1 MPLSRR
7 LASRVG
13 RYAKG
18 GLMKIAIGCDHGGIV
33 LKEAVIK
40 AVAELGFDYE
50 DLGTYDTASVDYPDY
65 AEKVADAVASGK
77 ADKGVLLCGTGIGIS
92 IAANK
97 IDGIRCAHVTD
108 AFSAQMAAEHNNAN
122 ILAMG
127 GRITSPED
135 AYEFTKIFLTTP
147 FAGGRHATRV
157 DKIMKLEKRNG

>member
-1 MPLSRR
+1 MPFQACGVRPLEE
-7 LASRVG
+7 
-13 RYAKG
+13 G

-33 LKEAVIK
+33 LKDAVIK
-40 AVAELGFDYE
+40 AVTELGHEYE
-50 DLGTYDTASVDYPDY
+50 DYGTYDTASVDYPDY
-65 AEKVADAVASGK
+65 AEKVAVAVSEGK

-97 IDGIRCAHVTD
+97 INGIRCAHVTD

-127 GRITSPED
+127 GRITSPEE

-157 DKIMKLEKRNG
+157 DKIMRLEKRNG

>member
-1 MPLSRR
+1 
-7 LASRVG
+7 
-13 RYAKG
+13 
-18 GLMKIAIGCDHGGIV
+18 MKIAIGCDHGGIV